1 MLMRRQGGVGWAAW
15 ALALGMAL
23 AGLPTQA
30 QRLGLLAAVQLDG
43 QQVYKLPPG
52 GGKPAPVLREVSSG
66 ALYQRL
72 QRESNEGLL
81 HTLLMMD
88 AAAQRTA
95 GEQTIQ
101 PTWLLNDEEDGGFA
115 RRGFWLRGKG
125 GEQWQDQ
132 PYVDLPVDV
141 ASMED
146 GSFEEI
152 FAHELGHVFLR
163 RLLPRLPEGYSR
175 TPHGSPVVTDEPTAF
190 DEGFAT
196 HMQGLVRRY
205 THNAK
210 LRVFDLGLRWKP
222 LTPLW
227 QSNTDRELR
236 LQGMRQNLF
245 VHAQLPI
252 PGTDALRQR
261 RDLSSLFDRS
271 RLKNGNQMLASEG
284 FIATVFYQLQL
295 TGAEG
300 EASLPARYQPL
311 FEALRRLNGR
321 PLKPESHLLPALV
334 QATPDAALRKSLARW
349 LVNLSYGATVRPAL
363 SQQIAQLAER
373 GQMGDRETFVSG
385 LKPLRSE
392 LAKLADEAAE
402 DPARLTAGL
411 ADSIWLLNA
420 ASTIEAGQDKLP
432 LTLDLN
438 TAEAEHLRTLPGVGP
453 ATAAK
458 LVASRE
464 QYGPFRSLVD
474 FGERG
479 ELPPGTA
486 TLLEQMREAALA
498 AGTYVR
504 E

>member
-1 MLMRRQGGVGWAAW
+1 MRWQGRGGLAAW
-15 ALALGMAL
+15 TLATGMAL
-23 AGLPTQA
+23 VGMPAQA
-30 QRLGLLAAVQLDG
+30 QRLGLLEAVQLDG
-43 QQVYKLPPG
+43 QLVYKLPPG
-52 GGKPAPVLREVSSG
+52 GGKPAPVLREVTGG

-81 HTLLMMD
+81 RTLLAMD

-95 GEQTIQ
+95 GVQNIQ
-101 PTWLLNDEEDGGFA
+101 PTWLLNAEEDGGFA

-125 GEQWQDQ
+125 GEQWQAE
-132 PYVDLPVDV
+132 PYVDLPVDE
-141 ASMED
+141 ASVED
-146 GSFEEI
+146 GGFEEI

-163 RLLPRLPEGYSR
+163 RLLPHLPEGYSR
-175 TPHGSPVVTDEPTAF
+175 TPHGSPVVTDEATAF

-205 THNAK
+205 THNAR
-210 LRVFDLGLRWKP
+210 LRAFDQGLRWKP
-222 LTPLW
+222 LTSLW

-252 PGTDALRQR
+252 TGTDALRLR
-261 RDLSSLFDRS
+261 RDLSSMFDRS

-284 FIATVFYQLQL
+284 FIATVFYQAQL

-300 EASLPARYQPL
+300 ESTLPARYQPL
-311 FEALRRLNGR
+311 FDALRQLNGQ
-321 PLKPESHLLPALV
+321 PLKPSTHLLPALV
-334 QATPDAALRKSLARW
+334 QATPDAALRKSLAHW
-349 LVNLSYGATVRPAL
+349 LVNLSYGATVRPTL
-363 SQQIAQLAER
+363 SQQVAQLAER
-373 GQMGDRETFVSG
+373 GQLGDMEAFVAG

-392 LAKLADEAAE
+392 LAKLADQAAD

-411 ADSIWLLNA
+411 AESIWLLNA
-420 ASTIEAGQDKLP
+420 ASPIEAGKDKLP

-474 FGERG
+474 FCERG

-498 AGTYVR
+498 AGPYSR